1 MADHHLVA
9 KFKAIQ
15 TLFKSFL
22 AIQHHGQTKSDQ
34 ISMVRVGFSVC
45 IMIPQRRWAVGSH
58 LSENRDRMGF
68 IAPARPGNR
77 YSLFPGTTD
86 AVVGGAVTFCQW
98 PAVLHSFNQ
107 IRVSD
112 VGHTKCHQIQLI
124 IFQSLLCD
132 IR

>member
-1 MADHHLVA
+1 
-9 KFKAIQ
+9 
-15 TLFKSFL
+15 
-22 AIQHHGQTKSDQ
+22 
-34 ISMVRVGFSVC
+34 
-45 IMIPQRRWAVGSH
+45 
-58 LSENRDRMGF
+58 MGF

-77 YSLFPGTTD
+77 YSLFRGTTD

-132 IR
+132 ITGKTAGSDDGAFKRVAKTAAEAFRKWRFGVHRLIVKVYVGQFPLTERVGDG